1 MASTLR
7 ILRLF
12 LRESHASRS
21 NCRCPRWT
29 PARPIS
35 KADAFGNEKM
45 ITRSQ
50 FHQLAHE
57 ANERQANVRDDVLPV
72 PTLDERVTLY
82 LRAVHGNRDFTEEE
96 RSHARNVLLN
106 SMAAEI
112 AVQVQPGLRSRGLYI
127 HTKPLRNTRRVCST
141 RKRSGSYRL
150 QGAARAF
157 SL

>member
-21 NCRCPRWT
+21 NSRCPRWT
-29 PARPIS
+29 PARLIS

-45 ITRSQ
+45 TTRSQ
-50 FHQLAHE
+50 FYQLALE
-57 ANERQANVRDDVLPV
+57 ANEGQANVRDDVLPV

-96 RSHARNVLLN
+96 RSNARNVLLD
-106 SMAAEI
+106 SMATEI
-112 AVQVQPGLRSRGLYI
+112 AAQVIPAELPGRD
-127 HTKPLRNTRRVCST
+127 TNQ
-141 RKRSGSYRL
+141 GSFLAQY
-150 QGAARAF
+150 
-157 SL
+157 SLPENSA